1 MIYLKVHQNA
11 QTTRHTFQALI
22 SGFILSPVL
31 HVLFLFVKNVFKNQ
45 GLGHL
50 DLWTKREYMVAAGA
64 VTEKTVNMQLI
75 VDVEKIGL
83 SVRSEEAGRTC

>member
-31 HVLFLFVKNVFKNQ
+31 QVLFLVVKNVLKNQ

-50 DLWTKREYMVAAGA
+50 DL
-64 VTEKTVNMQLI
+64 
-75 VDVEKIGL
+75 
-83 SVRSEEAGRTC
+83 